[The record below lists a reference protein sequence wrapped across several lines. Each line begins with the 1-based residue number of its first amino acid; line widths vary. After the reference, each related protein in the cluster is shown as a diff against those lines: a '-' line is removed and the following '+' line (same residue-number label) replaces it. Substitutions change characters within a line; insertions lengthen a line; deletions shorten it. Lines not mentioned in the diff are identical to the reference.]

1 VKEEKEPVM
10 FSKKFAA
17 ILVILIAALSIG
29 GAPIAGLSLV
39 GDEARAVVGSSS
51 AMSESTSLLL
61 FGCGLWAVALLRRS
75 RRENPGV

>member
-1 VKEEKEPVM
+1 M
-10 FSKKFAA
+10 LSKKFAA
-17 ILVILIAALSIG
+17 ILVILVAALSIG

-51 AMSESTSLLL
+51 MSESTSLLL